1 MGKINLGRV
10 IMGGLVAGLVINIVE
25 FLTNAVL
32 FKQEWHD
39 ATVALGKSGEFTTK
53 QIVGFNVYGFALGI
67 LIVFTYAAI
76 RSRFGA
82 GAQTAM
88 CAGALVWALNSAL
101 PNAFNS
107 FLHLYPLSL
116 LITMTGIELAMSV
129 IAGVAGAYF
138 YKEDGAPQ
146 AMSAR
151 A

>member
-1 MGKINLGRV
+1 MGKINVGRV

-39 ATVALGKSGEFTTK
+39 AGVALGKSGDITTK
-53 QIVGFNVYGFALGI
+53 QIAAFNVYGFAVGI
-67 LIVFTYAAI
+67 LMVLTYAAI

-82 GAQTAM
+82 SAQTAM
-88 CAGALVWALNSAL
+88 GAGVLVWMLNMAL

-116 LITMTGIELAMSV
+116 LLSVTGIELVMSA

-146 AMSAR
+146 SMTAKV
-151 A
+151 